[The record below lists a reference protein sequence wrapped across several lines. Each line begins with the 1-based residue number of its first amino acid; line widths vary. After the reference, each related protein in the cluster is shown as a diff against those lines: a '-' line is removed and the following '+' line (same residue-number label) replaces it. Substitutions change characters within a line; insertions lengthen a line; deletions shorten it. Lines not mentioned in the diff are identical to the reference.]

1 MTDESA
7 ILIDWHM
14 YWQSGTLIDRL
25 PRLYVRKI
33 DWEKEEAP
41 VVEFCLF
48 PSQKSKHLPG

>member
-14 YWQSGTLIDRL
+14 YWQSETLIDRL